1 MTVSFLISPVMF
13 CCGFHD
19 TLSLC
24 PSQTRVPAHLC
35 TSPIPSDVPEVSEMT
50 ESPSSVTSSSSR
62 RKKRRRKRARL
73 DTHLRE
79 EASSSSDEKESLD
92 QDVLKEESLLAAR
105 LEGY

>member
-1 MTVSFLISPVMF
+1 
-13 CCGFHD
+13 
-19 TLSLC
+19 
-24 PSQTRVPAHLC
+24 
-35 TSPIPSDVPEVSEMT
+35 MT

-105 LEGY
+105 FTKVFVHLLVLEILTNVRLLAVWHSG